1 MAKLPAS
8 FQNDFPTFTGGEE
21 EEEEEEVEEEA

>member
-21 EEEEEEVEEEA
+21 EEEEEVEEEA